1 MTLCEF
7 ESCGRPKYANG
18 LCATHRAMQR
28 KGTPLRP
35 LSNSWANK
43 SDPPEVRF
51 WAKVSRGGEDDCWLW
66 KGGVGKNGYGHFVG
80 GVGYMSAHRYSF
92 KIHKGLIP
100 EGLVIDHMCLTKACV
115 NPRHL
120 RAVTQKQNTEN
131 HHGKARTRARGV
143 SWVAKLGKWRAAV
156 RHNGKYYSLGYYFEW
171 EDARDAAIAKRNE
184 LYTHNDSD
192 K

>member
-1 MTLCEF
+1 MTSCEF

-18 LCATHRAMQR
+18 LCGTHRAMQR
-28 KGTPLRP
+28 KGATLRP

-43 SDPPEVRF
+43 SEPPEVRF
-51 WAKVSRGGEDDCWLW
+51 WAKVNKQGLEDCWEW
-66 KGGVGKNGYGHFVG
+66 QGYVGPNGYGHFVG
-80 GVGYMSAHRYSF
+80 GPGYGSAHRYSY

-100 EGLVIDHMCLTKACV
+100 EGLVIDHTCLRKSCV

-131 HHGKARTRARGV
+131 HHGKSYSKARGV
-143 SWVAKLGKWRAAV
+143 SWYPKLGKWRASV
-156 RHNGKYYSLGYYFEW
+156 RHLGKYYSLGYHSRW

-192 K
+192 N